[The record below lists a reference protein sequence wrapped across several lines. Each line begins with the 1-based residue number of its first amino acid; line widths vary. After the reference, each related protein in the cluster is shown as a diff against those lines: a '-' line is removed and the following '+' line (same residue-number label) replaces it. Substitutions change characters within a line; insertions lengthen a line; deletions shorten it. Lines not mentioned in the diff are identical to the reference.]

1 MRLQSS
7 YICIPFQVI
16 MNVFPAIELLLKGII
31 LGLTVSMPL
40 GPIGIILVN
49 RTIKRGMLS
58 GFFSGMGMATAD
70 TILAILAGLGFSFVV
85 TFFRDEKFIV
95 TLISGLVIVGV
106 GIKVFLSNPVKDF
119 RRKEKGKKSLFRDY
133 FSILVL
139 ALSNPFTIFIFVAFF
154 SGININTD
162 IKPQQVPFLL
172 VPGVFIG
179 TLSWWFCLSYF
190 VSRFKKNIRLRSIV
204 RVNQIAGI
212 AITVI
217 GVVVLISMFT
227 TLLS

>member
-1 MRLQSS
+1 M
-7 YICIPFQVI
+7 
-16 MNVFPAIELLLKGII
+16 FPAVEILFKGIL

-49 RTIKRGMLS
+49 RTIKRGILS
-58 GFFSGMGMATAD
+58 GLFSGMGLATAD
-70 TILAILAGLGFSFVV
+70 TILAIIAGLGFTFVI
-85 TFFRDEKFIV
+85 TFFQDEKFIV
-95 TLISGLVIVGV
+95 SLIAGLVIIGV
-106 GIKVFLSNPVKDF
+106 GIKVFTSNPVKDF
-119 RRKEKGKKSLFRDY
+119 RKKEKGNKSLMRDY

-154 SGININTD
+154 SGITVNTEV
-162 IKPQQVPFLL
+162 KPQLVPFLL

-204 RVNQIAGI
+204 KVNQIAGI
-212 AITVI
+212 AIIII
-217 GVVVLISMFT
+217 GVVVLVSMFT
-227 TLLS
+227 TLIS